1 MEKQRADFEATGDG
15 AAHALISCEF
25 WKKSRGGHMEGQ
37 PSGFLEMGRWMCD
50 EEEREETWKWRVI

>member
-50 EEEREETWKWRVI
+50 EEEREET